1 MLKLYRLMLP
11 YFAQQITLTHC
22 PVNYSLISMFKLCR
36 LMLPYFAQ
44 QITPYRPVSYG
55 C

>member
-1 MLKLYRLMLP
+1 MLKLYHLILP
-11 YFAQQITLTHC
+11 YFAQQITLIHR
-22 PVNYSLISMFKLCR
+22 PVNYRLISMLKLCR

-44 QITPYRPVSYG
+44 QATPYRPVSYG